1 MNDLHLLIQRPKNR
15 KCSPH
20 STNNDSW
27 ERISNTLNKS
37 STSEYFRKW
46 VGKSKETCK
55 IRINSIGKLYFL
67 FVNSSSE
74 FEVQKSEAIVNVVF
88 DFNEKDIGISVTY
101 KKSTVRCYIE
111 RLNYNADKYYLYK
124 SKGGIRDYL
133 HCVNKTR
140 KLEWGEGSND
150 DATLLVFDFS
160 ATTHTG
166 TGNALKL
173 RMIQSYLQT
182 QLYYSFSENTAA
194 SGQSLSLKAYLHY
207 IWSHQ

>member
-1 MNDLHLLIQRPKNR
+1 MQGHPHEALLNGLIEAAVAKNNKCTVLLSTDSVLHSRRLPDPNEWKDYVKFMSLDEGSASIDPETIKIENPRVYN
-15 KCSPH
+15 PH

-27 ERISNTLNKS
+27 ECISNTLNKS

-46 VGKSKETCK
+46 VGESKETCK
-55 IRINSIGKLYFL
+55 IRINSTGKLYFL

-101 KKSTVRCYIE
+101 KKSTV
-111 RLNYNADKYYLYK
+111 NYNADKYYLYK

-140 KLEWGEGSND
+140 KLEWGEG
-150 DATLLVFDFS
+150 V
-160 ATTHTG
+160 
-166 TGNALKL
+166 K
-173 RMIQSYLQT
+173 R
-182 QLYYSFSENTAA
+182 
-194 SGQSLSLKAYLHY
+194 
-207 IWSHQ
+207 